1 METYDILFCITGAA
15 LFYMYHLIHKTEKKC
30 IETFNAMIKTQEL
43 VIKRT
48 DEINNVIG
56 TIHNFHQKI
65 QKEINESEQKR
76 NN

>member
-1 METYDILFCITGAA
+1 METYDILFCITGAV
-15 LFYMYHLIHKTEKKC
+15 LFYMYYLMHKTEKKC
-30 IETFNAMIKTQEL
+30 IETFNTMIETQKL

-48 DEINNVIG
+48 DEINHVIG

-65 QKEINESEQKR
+65 QKAINESEQKR